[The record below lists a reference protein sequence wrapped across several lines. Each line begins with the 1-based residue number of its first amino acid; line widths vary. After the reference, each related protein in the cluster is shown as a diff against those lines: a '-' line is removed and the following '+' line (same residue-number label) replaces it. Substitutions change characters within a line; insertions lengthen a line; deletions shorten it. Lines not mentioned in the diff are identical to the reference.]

1 MFFSLSGLTVPTA
14 WWLLNRIPRFR
25 TVCVIVAETTKGM
38 DWWVTTVDSDTPQ
51 TFYWLITWASWRIE
65 KRLIYLVIETRMC
78 VYVGLERDESG
89 CSFSH
94 VQKWEEIRISM
105 HVSFLL
111 SMTSKPQPVAVETPT
126 QGEASYEETHV
137 HKVYEEIAGHFSETR
152 YKVCFPLYIFKRP
165 FLTRSSSH
173 GQSSR
178 HSFIVCLLEV

>member
-1 MFFSLSGLTVPTA
+1 
-14 WWLLNRIPRFR
+14 
-25 TVCVIVAETTKGM
+25 
-38 DWWVTTVDSDTPQ
+38 
-51 TFYWLITWASWRIE
+51 
-65 KRLIYLVIETRMC
+65 MC
-78 VYVGLERDESG
+78 VYVGLERRVDAPSVTYKNGRRSEYQ
-89 CSFSH
+89 CTFP
-94 VQKWEEIRISM
+94 
-105 HVSFLL
+105 FLL

-165 FLTRSSSH
+165 FLTRSGSH